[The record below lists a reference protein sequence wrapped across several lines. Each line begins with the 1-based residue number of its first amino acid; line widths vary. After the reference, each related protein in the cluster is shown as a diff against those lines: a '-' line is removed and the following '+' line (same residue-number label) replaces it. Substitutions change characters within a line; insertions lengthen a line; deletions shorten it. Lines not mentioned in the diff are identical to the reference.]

1 MFRRCIAPLSYQY
14 PLNASIVK
22 LKKDA
27 FAPEIKELSWLL
39 ADKVLETYKAK
50 SIPGILI
57 PMPLHWLKVV
67 QRGFNQSHLIAD
79 ILATRIPRC
88 NVRNDICYRKKH
100 RTDQHLSSKKQRWQL
115 LANSFA
121 VRHQSQIKGRRV
133 ALIDDVVTTGA
144 SATAVTN
151 CLLSM
156 GVKSVDIWCI
166 ARTGWHNTP
175 S

>member
-1 MFRRCIAPLSYQY
+1 MCAMIFVISK
-14 PLNASIVK
+14 NT
-22 LKKDA
+22 
-27 FAPEIKELSWLL
+27 ELTNTCVQ
-39 ADKVLETYKAK
+39 KNKA
-50 SIPGILI
+50 
-57 PMPLHWLKVV
+57 
-67 QRGFNQSHLIAD
+67 
-79 ILATRIPRC
+79 
-88 NVRNDICYRKKH
+88 
-100 RTDQHLSSKKQRWQL
+100 WQL

-121 VRHQSQIKGRRV
+121 VRHQSQIKGRRI